1 MNISKFIT
9 ELDLARQS
17 KILSGETAT
26 FDGKIEAG
34 IPFSGYPTGVDI
46 STVVS
51 LGVVSSQLAML
62 SGNTGTTVFDV
73 SNPSSPYYN
82 PSFDGYS
89 ANTWTNPLFSANTSG
104 LTLPI
109 TTLSSETQTVGPIW
123 TLTQTGMTGDYVIGL
138 EYTGYSI
145 SYSFFQ
151 VFSSDSGVT
160 FTGVTNASQENFS
173 AGTLDY
179 KGPLDYISSVEDATV
194 DGRLITNKLTVTG
207 GASSATTNYVL
218 TQVDDTGKAEWLPSS
233 GALTGYCLGDIT
245 LNSID
250 ECGSGISINSRTFF
264 STSNST
270 GTLAF
275 SIGLDNLSSGNFSHS
290 EGRGTTAI
298 GNYSHSEGF
307 STSAVTSYSHAEGI
321 NTVANASFSHA
332 EGFET
337 TSNGEASHSEG
348 YRTTADGD
356 YSHAEGY
363 YSIATGNYSHA
374 EGGSTGE
381 SGGVGGRAIGD
392 GSHAEGIN
400 TTGYTAGTHAEGIGT
415 LAYGP
420 YSHSEGMGTIALG
433 YGSHAEGNTTT
444 SVGAHSH
451 SEGSGTTAYGDFS
464 HAGGRGSYSA
474 GDSSFTHGK
483 SVTTLSNYSAA
494 LGINSTASGVTSFVF
509 GDTSL
514 AANDGVIVLGNSITG
529 NTSNYVYVN
538 SLNVKTVGSSA
549 FVNDIRIDSNGN
561 LTTNTSDE
569 RLKENIQPINN
580 TLETIKSIQGVT
592 YQWKDR
598 NAGGDDIKLGF
609 IAQQLESVEPKL
621 VFTNKVDGFKGIH
634 IDGIVSLLVESV
646 KEQQSII
653 EKLNE
658 EINSLKGR
666 LDNLGNL

>member
-1 MNISKFIT
+1 
-9 ELDLARQS
+9 
-17 KILSGETAT
+17 
-26 FDGKIEAG
+26 
-34 IPFSGYPTGVDI
+34 
-46 STVVS
+46 
-51 LGVVSSQLAML
+51 
-62 SGNTGTTVFDV
+62 
-73 SNPSSPYYN
+73 
-82 PSFDGYS
+82 
-89 ANTWTNPLFSANTSG
+89 
-104 LTLPI
+104 
-109 TTLSSETQTVGPIW
+109 
-123 TLTQTGMTGDYVIGL
+123 
-138 EYTGYSI
+138 
-145 SYSFFQ
+145 
-151 VFSSDSGVT
+151 
-160 FTGVTNASQENFS
+160 
-173 AGTLDY
+173 
-179 KGPLDYISSVEDATV
+179 
-194 DGRLITNKLTVTG
+194 
-207 GASSATTNYVL
+207 
-218 TQVDDTGKAEWLPSS
+218 
-233 GALTGYCLGDIT
+233 
-245 LNSID
+245 
-250 ECGSGISINSRTFF
+250 
-264 STSNST
+264 
-270 GTLAF
+270 
-275 SIGLDNLSSGNFSHS
+275 
-290 EGRGTTAI
+290 
-298 GNYSHSEGF
+298 
-307 STSAVTSYSHAEGI
+307 
-321 NTVANASFSHA
+321 
-332 EGFET
+332 
-337 TSNGEASHSEG
+337 
-348 YRTTADGD
+348 
-356 YSHAEGY
+356 
-363 YSIATGNYSHA
+363 
-374 EGGSTGE
+374 
-381 SGGVGGRAIGD
+381 
-392 GSHAEGIN
+392 
-400 TTGYTAGTHAEGIGT
+400 
-415 LAYGP
+415 
-420 YSHSEGMGTIALG
+420 MGTIALG
-433 YGSHAEGNTTT
+433 YGSHAEGNSTT
-444 SVGAHSH
+444 SIGAHSH
-451 SEGSGTTAYGDFS
+451 SEGSGTTAYGDYS